1 MGDPVSLPKTGSRV
15 SPKPWTLLTLLLIL
29 LISDTLDGQLI
40 GSRGVFTLPEGMEY
54 RDALTRDASRSVGQN
69 FTVLILLPLLQGCRR
84 LCHELPGE
92 GGHAGEGEVQEE
104 VQGYGSKARTLL
116 WSKAFGQRET
126 PHAGRGA

>member
-54 RDALTRDASRSVGQN
+54 RDAITRDASRSVSQN
-69 FTVLILLPLLQGCRR
+69 LTVLILLPFLQGCRR

-92 GGHAGEGEVQEE
+92 DGQAGEGEVQEE
-104 VQGYGSKARTLL
+104 VQGNGSKARTLL
-116 WSKAFGQRET
+116 RSKASGQRET
-126 PHAGRGA
+126 THTS

>member
-54 RDALTRDASRSVGQN
+54 RDAITRDASRSVSQN
-69 FTVLILLPLLQGCRR
+69 LTVLILLPSLQGCRR

-92 GGHAGEGEVQEE
+92 DGQAGEGEVQEE
-104 VQGYGSKARTLL
+104 VQGNGSKARTLL
-116 WSKAFGQRET
+116 RSKTSGQRKT
-126 PHAGRGA
+126 PHAS

>member
-54 RDALTRDASRSVGQN
+54 RDAITRDASRSVSQN
-69 FTVLILLPLLQGCRR
+69 LTVLILLPSLQGCRR

-92 GGHAGEGEVQEE
+92 DGQAGEGEVQEE
-104 VQGYGSKARTLL
+104 VQGNGSKARTLL
-116 WSKAFGQRET
+116 RSKTPGQRET
-126 PHAGRGA
+126 PHTG